1 MIDLDFVT
9 RLGLLL
15 IRPGALVL
23 TAPPFGGQ
31 YTPAPVKI
39 GLSVMLGVAMAPL
52 VALPGEVPVAALAVV
67 AVREMAIG
75 LALALA
81 VRVLMAGAELGGQL
95 AGFQLGFGYA
105 AVVDPNT
112 GARNNLLAS
121 LYSALTLFTFLGL
134 NAHHALL
141 RALAESYRAMPVGVG
156 QLHGTIAGSVAS
168 LLGIVFVYGTQVA
181 APVVIVL
188 LIVEL
193 GVGLISR
200 AAPALNLMVI
210 GFPLRLLAGLI
221 ALAATIAVVP
231 SMVERLLGPALEA
244 AGKLAFAFR

>member
-1 MIDLDFVT
+1 VIDLAFVT

-15 IRPGALVL
+15 VRPGALVL
-23 TAPPFGGQ
+23 AAPPFGGL

-39 GLSVMLGVAMAPL
+39 GLSVILAVAMAPL
-52 VALPGEVPVAALAVV
+52 VAVPSDVPAAALGVV
-67 AVREMAIG
+67 LAREMAIG
-75 LALALA
+75 LALAFA
-81 VRVLMAGAELGGQL
+81 VRILMAGAELGGQL
-95 AGFQLGFGYA
+95 AGFQLGFAYA
-105 AVVDPNT
+105 ATVDPNT
-112 GARNNLLAS
+112 GARNNVLAS

-141 RALAESYRAMPVGVG
+141 RAVAESYRAMPIGVG
-156 QLHGTIAGSVAS
+156 HLEASLGHSVAS
-168 LLGIVFVYGTQVA
+168 LLGLIFVFGTQVA

-188 LIVEL
+188 LLVEL

-231 SMVERLLGPALEA
+231 SLVARLVVPALEL
-244 AGKLAFAFR
+244 AGRLAFAFR